1 MYRTQTA
8 WLAAALVCA
17 LGGCG
22 TIGNLADPGRTKPFG
37 GVIRD
42 REASGWLIDEVSEAS
57 KKSAAEKA
65 GLVLAAPIVTI
76 DLPLSLVADTVTLP
90 ITLPVALMRQGQ
102 PEPSPDP
109 RPMKPTPP
117 SGNESA
123 SADPAAVSN
132 FVPCPPLSGTPHPR
146 VE

>member
-22 TIGNLADPGRTKPFG
+22 TIGNLADPSRTKPFG

-42 REASGWLIDEVSEAS
+42 CEASGWLMNEVSEAP
-57 KKSAAEKA
+57 KKPAAETA
-65 GLVLAAPIVTI
+65 GLALAAPLVTV

-90 ITLPVALMRQGQ
+90 IAIPVALMRQGQ
-102 PEPSPDP
+102 PEPSQASGPI
-109 RPMKPTPP
+109 KTTPP
-117 SGNESA
+117 NGNESV
-123 SADPAAVSN
+123 SAAPVVNSN
-132 FVPCPPLSGTPHPR
+132 FVPCASLSGAARP
-146 VE
+146 